1 MPAFQCH
8 VAGSTGQCEPTRGSG
23 LTIQACM
30 HVCHPRATARSG
42 SVQILHPNWSFP
54 VRRAPFGSFP
64 GLAGTQS
71 FASELSVSRAPCT
84 FCAWCTALPARKVN
98 MQEGANRSVLVRGA
112 PFELIAG
119 LCWYTKLACM
129 KLQIAPF
136 TCVVH
141 VLALLHDFA
150 GTQSLHA

>member
-1 MPAFQCH
+1 MPAFRCH
-8 VAGSTGQCEPTRGSG
+8 VAGSTGQCEPTCGSE

-30 HVCHPRATARSG
+30 HGCPPPRATAHSG
-42 SVQILHPNWSFP
+42 RCKIFASKLFVSRAACP
-54 VRRAPFGSFP
+54 VWVLS
-64 GLAGTQS
+64 GLAGPQS

-129 KLQIAPF
+129 KLEIAPF

-141 VLALLHDFA
+141 VLAPLA
-150 GTQSLHA
+150 